1 MEIQSNQF
9 HHHHPENPFQSI
21 QDTPNQSDY
30 QKNLMYNMMKDQK
43 EAINLANHSKLI
55 TNNQQICNML
65 SAPIYVQKLKRR
77 SISTN
82 MIKANQQQGCDFG
95 DDHMQ
100 NINQNVP
107 SQLISKIKET
117 LNFQHPQAIIRKA
130 STSQIKKRQRVY
142 SYNNLF
148 AAQPKSQLLQNEEKV
163 QIAENNQ
170 NQTQKNNIQLNR
182 TTLSASV
189 KNKINID
196 SIQRDQ
202 KVSQQ
207 QQQTASEL
215 LGEQQYQASQ
225 QGSRKLTLRHQVYAD
240 VFLKDKKPADQ
251 FASNLQQKE
260 NEQIYLQ
267 KLQYQ
272 YVTPQKQQQNNQ
284 NQQIQLNEQQEQC
297 QANQFYVKSKINSN
311 FNSNLQKNII
321 SMSRPSSNTKL
332 RSYDIKQKK
341 REDIIDAQDL
351 FKLQNAHQ
359 NTSIKERSPNMNPY
373 YYSYKQSRSNS
384 IQTNTEINKIIQYE
398 DNNLNSKSCQGVEYY
413 QKLHEII
420 MSESILAKLEKPQ
433 CRHSYYL
440 EGQDKIKEYTK
451 YIFEA
456 FQNYTLEISKNQN
469 DLGFCSLYLSAL
481 QKVFT
486 EINSFISK
494 TVIALPDQIA
504 VDQMKNVKSLLE
516 VIVKMNNPTLK
527 QFLKPTIL
535 QLNEEKLKLIQE
547 LSLLPTPSTLKFVEL
562 FNDIDKYFNIY
573 HDQIDQLQ
581 NNIIQQENQIK
592 EINEMLYGAEQ
603 TIQIKNQMHQS
614 QFQSNQQYHE
624 KEEMILKLNQS
635 IEQNFTS
642 RISQLKQSEEQ
653 NNKELDENKKTIN
666 LLNKQIYELKERLK
680 LLSQKKK
687 SEDKSSQINMIII
700 HPQTKNYTYKLQK
713 YIKDYYPSPF
723 RFSQN
728 CVLAFVNC
736 ILCDKIKD
744 DYTSFLAKLPYIP
757 LYKYTALWFMKQFGQ
772 KEVASHFLNDFI
784 ESLSEMNIKNRQ
796 IEFYCSLIGLSKN
809 KLKEEMQNN
818 KGNQGIQACI
828 KSIILQ
834 SNLFYQI
841 YYDVASTYRKKLEEK
856 QENYNRPY
864 FFHQYEKNDEISL
877 KSAQQIVSKHLKVF
891 VNDQQELEDY
901 LELFNKIELTQHI
914 YNQTQKQYN
923 FQILKQNIDLVEA
936 KESSQFKQILKKNS
950 GITVPLSNIGQ
961 FVIDCVSN
969 IESERLLQFLF
980 ALKTQQLEKLNQLL
994 SLEEYKITM
1003 LSFYPLNNKAFYEN
1017 TFACYSLQNVV
1028 KIFETTNYDQNIK
1041 CLQKFVNFIVD
1052 NRTQDSFYAQVEEGQ
1067 SFQSPRASPHSPK
1080 KYKNSNSIKSFS
1092 QIKLENVD
1100 QNTQNQSS
1108 QKIQKS
1114 KTLNVKIQSSQ
1125 ANSQTQNFTSKNIE
1139 SQNELN
1145 RSSLSSFEE
1154 SSPSKLRHIQ
1164 IVNFMHSQSSPQTPL
1179 RQGSQSPKKLI
1190 KSQNKTKSGN
1200 NSPQKSQKSILSP
1213 IRSQQDFF
1221 FSTRILFKQ
1230 EFENKVIDAFF
1241 KQHLNTVANI
1251 VIIEEVYNNLLNLI
1265 KKEQQTDDRIKK
1277 IHDSFKYY
1285 LQTAKNQNYITT
1297 NYITRHSFIQYVISA
1312 WDELRLLL
1320 NFISLSFTS
1329 KQNQV
1334 KK

>member
-9 HHHHPENPFQSI
+9 YQHVENPIQSI

-30 QKNLMYNMMKDQK
+30 QKNVMQNMLKDQK
-43 EAINLANHSKLI
+43 EIIYYANHSKQI
-55 TNNQQICNML
+55 AHNQQMSNL
-65 SAPIYVQKLKRR
+65 LNAPIQVQKLKRR

-82 MIKANQQQGCDFG
+82 IIKTGQQQVCDFG

-117 LNFQHPQAIIRKA
+117 LNFQHPQVIMRKA
-130 STSQIKKRQRVY
+130 STSQMKKRQRVY

-148 AAQPKSQLLQNEEKV
+148 AVQPKNQIQQNEEKASA
-163 QIAENNQ
+163 AEPNQ
-170 NQTQKNNIQLNR
+170 NQTQKNNIQPNR

-189 KNKINID
+189 KNKISID

-202 KVSQQ
+202 KASQQ

-215 LGEQQYQASQ
+215 LGEQQQLASQ
-225 QGSRKLTLRHQVYAD
+225 QGSRKLTMRHQVYAD
-240 VFLKDKKPADQ
+240 VFLKDKKPAEQ

-272 YVTPQKQQQNNQ
+272 YATPQKQQFN
-284 NQQIQLNEQQEQC
+284 NQQIQLNEIQQQEQG
-297 QANQFYVKSKINSN
+297 QANQFYVKCKINSN
-311 FNSNLQKNII
+311 FNSNAQKNFLSI
-321 SMSRPSSNTKL
+321 SRPSSNTKL
-332 RSYDIKQKK
+332 RSHDIKQKK

-351 FKLQNAHQ
+351 LKLQSSHQ
-359 NTSIKERSPNMNPY
+359 NTSIKERSPNVNPY

-384 IQTNTEINKIIQYE
+384 IQTNTEINKLVQYE
-398 DNNLNSKSCQGVEYY
+398 ENNVNAKSYQAVEYN

-420 MSESILAKLEKPQ
+420 SSESILTKLENPQ

-440 EGQDKIKEYTK
+440 EGQDKIKQYTQQ
-451 YIFEA
+451 IFDA
-456 FQNYTLEISKNQN
+456 FQTYTLEIQKNQN
-469 DLGFCSLYLSAL
+469 DLGFCSLFLSSL

-494 TVIALPDQIA
+494 IVIALPDQIA

-516 VIVKMNNPTLK
+516 VIVKMNNPTF
-527 QFLKPTIL
+527 QQYLKPTIQ
-535 QLNEEKLKLIQE
+535 QLNNEKLKLIQE

-573 HDQIDQLQ
+573 QDQIEQLQ
-581 NNIIQQENQIK
+581 NNIVQQENQIK

-603 TIQIKNQMHQS
+603 TIHIKNQMHQS
-614 QFQSNQQYHE
+614 QYQSNQLYHE

-635 IEQNFTS
+635 IEQNFAS

-653 NNKELDENKKTIN
+653 NNKELDESKKTIN
-666 LLNKQIYELKERLK
+666 HLNKQIYELKERLK
-680 LLSQKKK
+680 LSSQKKK
-687 SEDKSSQINMIII
+687 CEDKSSQINMIII
-700 HPQTKNYTYKLQK
+700 HPQIKNYTYKIQK

-728 CVLAFVNC
+728 CVLAFANS

-744 DYTSFLAKLPYIP
+744 DYTAFLAKLPYTP
-757 LYKYTALWFMKQFGQ
+757 LYRYTALWFMKQFGQ
-772 KEVASHFLNDFI
+772 KDVASNFLNDFI
-784 ESLSEMNIKNRQ
+784 ESLSEMNVKNRQ
-796 IEFYCSLIGLSKN
+796 IEFFCSLIGLSKT

-818 KGNQGIQACI
+818 KGNIGIQACI

-841 YYDVASTYRKKLEEK
+841 YYDIASTYRKKLEEK

-864 FFHQYEKNDEISL
+864 FFHQCEKSDEISL
-877 KSAQQIVSKHLKVF
+877 KNAQQIVCKHLKVF
-891 VNDQQELEDY
+891 VSDQQELDDY

-923 FQILKQNIDLVEA
+923 FQILKQNIDLIEA
-936 KESSQFKQILKKNS
+936 KESSQFKQTLKKTS
-950 GITVPLSNIGQ
+950 AITVPLCNIGQ
-961 FVIDCVSN
+961 FVIDCVAN

-1003 LSFYPLNNKAFYEN
+1003 LSFYPVNNKAFYEN
-1017 TFACYSLQNVV
+1017 SFACYSLQNVV
-1028 KIFETTNYDQNIK
+1028 KIFETTNYEQNIK
-1041 CLQKFVNFIVD
+1041 CLQKFVNFIID

-1067 SFQSPRASPHSPK
+1067 SFQSPRTSPHSPK

-1092 QIKLENVD
+1092 QIKLETTD
-1100 QNTQNQSS
+1100 QKNQSS
-1108 QKIQKS
+1108 QKIPKS
-1114 KTLNVKIQSSQ
+1114 KTFTVKIQSEETKS
-1125 ANSQTQNFTSKNIE
+1125 QNFTQKNTE
-1139 SQNELN
+1139 TQNDLN

-1154 SSPSKLRHIQ
+1154 SSPSKIKHIQ
-1164 IVNFMHSQSSPQTPL
+1164 LMNHIHSQSSPQTPL
-1179 RQGSQSPKKLI
+1179 RQGSQSPRKLI
-1190 KSQNKTKSGN
+1190 KSQNKTKSGSF
-1200 NSPQKSQKSILSP
+1200 SPSKSQRSLLSP

-1241 KQHLNTVANI
+1241 KQHLNTIANI

-1297 NYITRHSFIQYVISA
+1297 NYITRHSFIQYIISA
-1312 WDELRLLL
+1312 WDELRLIL
-1320 NFISLSFTS
+1320 NFISHSFTS
-1329 KQNQV
+1329 KQNQKSD
-1334 KK
+1334 KKF